1 MNRIVSERLPQIK
14 IITHPVCHRFNQF
27 RDGITSEQKEVLR
40 QVRDSMIG
48 EDITFLTPFGLKK
61 VVYADF
67 TASGRLS
74 SLVEAFMNSNVY
86 PLYANTHSNSSW
98 GPIQTAIYREEARAL
113 IKKSVG
119 ASPKDV
125 LLFCGSGSTAA
136 IYKTVELMKAQTE
149 YLPAPRIVVL
159 ISKF

>member
-1 MNRIVSERLPQIK
+1 MEEKEFSRGLPQIK

-67 TASGRLS
+67 SRLMA
-74 SLVEAFMNSNVY
+74 V
-86 PLYANTHSNSSW
+86 
-98 GPIQTAIYREEARAL
+98 
-113 IKKSVG
+113 
-119 ASPKDV
+119 SP
-125 LLFCGSGSTAA
+125 
-136 IYKTVELMKAQTE
+136 
-149 YLPAPRIVVL
+149 RW
-159 ISKF
+159 SKPS